1 MKDNMLQM
9 SFQYYVNFMKIL
21 KDNSE
26 IEDDNNCFLI
36 SHETVKED
44 DDFLDLCSSID
55 IEYDEIKDIN
65 MMKLYEALK
74 QKLMKISFVGKDVK
88 LSLIEK
94 IEFRDNK
101 IYIVVNKVVNKH
113 INM

>member
-1 MKDNMLQM
+1 MKDNMLQI

-26 IEDDNNCFLI
+26 IEDDNNCFFI
-36 SHETVKED
+36 SHETIKEED
-44 DDFLDLCSSID
+44 NFLDLCSSMD
-55 IEYDEIKDIN
+55 IKYDEIKYIDL
-65 MMKLYEALK
+65 MKLYDALK
-74 QKLMKISFVGKDVK
+74 QKLMKISFVGKGVK

-101 IYIVVNKVVNKH
+101 IYIVVNKH
-113 INM
+113 INIQ